1 MCLHAKKVFDTMK
14 TMDIQEKRFKVKK
27 IVYYNS
33 QRASGVLGLKPV
45 DDLGN
50 LGTIL
55 VNRYGDV
62 TACGNFIKPEENEE
76 VIISGEV
83 VTHDT
88 YGKQID
94 IKALD
99 FVDERKKTVSENSDN
114 TFSKEGFIDFL
125 AKSDVAG
132 VDVKIAEKI
141 YDAFGDKSLNVV
153 TERPE
158 DLLEIKGI
166 GKKTVEKIK
175 STVGYTRKHKRTIN
189 FLLGLGL
196 YKRIIS
202 KLIGEFGEETIS
214 IIKNNPFEILRIS
227 KELSFKQV
235 DLIYLK
241 NNGDPKAPI
250 RLENAFLY
258 LLKQQATM
266 EGSTGCLRDTLSKK
280 FYTLLNISGSED
292 YFGNTMDSLEKD
304 GKIVLGKGVF
314 VYYKEYLEIEKEIA
328 NKILSL
334 KDIFMPSKKI
344 KEYVV
349 EEEIKNFPFELN
361 KQQVKAI
368 KECLD
373 SNISVISGPA
383 GCLTGDTIIKY
394 NRAKTAREGKLKN
407 MYTSFHKAPVKG
419 SNGWDRSISTKVR
432 SYISSENRVK
442 LNDVEDIVYSG
453 KKDVYCL
460 TLADGKTLKATADH
474 QVMTKDGFV
483 QLKNLKKG
491 SLVMVENFI
500 WKEKNGVGRGPFK
513 TQEVSVGK
521 FHPYAKKTYHKDIG
535 CTYYSLKIHRAIYE
549 ANMNGVSLEEFR
561 EGCKS
566 PNSFKFI
573 DPSVYHIHH
582 IDHDHWNN
590 DINNLTVMPR
600 KEHYKEHAKGAYSHF
615 KQGVPEFSSVVS
627 VDYIGVEDTYDICC
641 YKDHNFV
648 ANGMIVHNSGKSSI
662 TKALYRIYTRCGF
675 NVVLLSATAK
685 ACRRLEECTGGV
697 ASTIHRFLK
706 LSKEGDSFFGG
717 NYEKDTVLIIDEAS
731 MMDIMLFNYLLKGAT
746 MSTRILLVG
755 DNNQLPS
762 VQAGNVLGDVIDS
775 GKVHVSLLTDIMRQ
789 QENSNIIRY
798 CSMINEGKIFEPCE
812 SSDFLYEEFGTA
824 DELKEKLL
832 SLYVKEVNEVG
843 LNEVQV
849 IAPYKKGEVGMD
861 NLNMILQQ
869 TINGSAPEVL
879 ASFRVGDKVRHTENN
894 YKKDVYNGET
904 GVVTEFDSEKEIINV
919 DYGYKVISYNKS
931 DIDEL
936 KLSYAS
942 TVHSSQGSEYK
953 IVFVILDDTSV
964 NNFLHIRRLLYTAV
978 SRGKSKVYILTKPY
992 LVDNCIKNNSYR
1004 PRITKLKDFL
1014 EGKYD

>member
-62 TACGNFIKPEENEE
+62 TACGSFIKPEENEE
-76 VIISGEV
+76 VIISGEI
-83 VTHDT
+83 VTHNT

-99 FVDERKKTVSENSDN
+99 FVDERKKTVSENSDS

-328 NKILSL
+328 NKVLSL

-344 KEYVV
+344 KEYVI

-368 KECLD
+368 YDCLD
-373 SNISVISGPA
+373 TNIAV
-383 GCLTGDTIIKY
+383 LTG
-394 NRAKTAREGKLKN
+394 AAG
-407 MYTSFHKAPVKG
+407 
-419 SNGWDRSISTKVR
+419 
-432 SYISSENRVK
+432 
-442 LNDVEDIVYSG
+442 
-453 KKDVYCL
+453 
-460 TLADGKTLKATADH
+460 
-474 QVMTKDGFV
+474 
-483 QLKNLKKG
+483 
-491 SLVMVENFI
+491 
-500 WKEKNGVGRGPFK
+500 
-513 TQEVSVGK
+513 
-521 FHPYAKKTYHKDIG
+521 
-535 CTYYSLKIHRAIYE
+535 
-549 ANMNGVSLEEFR
+549 
-561 EGCKS
+561 
-566 PNSFKFI
+566 
-573 DPSVYHIHH
+573 
-582 IDHDHWNN
+582 
-590 DINNLTVMPR
+590 
-600 KEHYKEHAKGAYSHF
+600 
-615 KQGVPEFSSVVS
+615 
-627 VDYIGVEDTYDICC
+627 
-641 YKDHNFV
+641 
-648 ANGMIVHNSGKSSI
+648 SGKSSI
-662 TKALYRIYTRCGF
+662 TKALYRIYVRCGF
-675 NVVLLSATAK
+675 NVELLSPTAK

-1004 PRITKLKDFL
+1004 PRITKLRDFL
-1014 EGKYD
+1014 EGEYD